1 MVKYCH
7 EYKPHQGE
15 EPLWRSI
22 EDAMVE
28 EEEAEDEEE
37 EAEDEVEMSRPERR
51 RRMSCTDF

>member
-1 MVKYCH
+1 MVKYCR

-37 EAEDEVEMSRPERR
+37 EAEDEVEMSRP
-51 RRMSCTDF
+51 